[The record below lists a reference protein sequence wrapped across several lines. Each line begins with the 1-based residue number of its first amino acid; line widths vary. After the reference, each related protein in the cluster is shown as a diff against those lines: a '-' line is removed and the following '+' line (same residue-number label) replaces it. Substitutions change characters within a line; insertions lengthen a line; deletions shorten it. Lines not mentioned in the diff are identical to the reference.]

1 MREDEVMESD
11 KKRGSGWRA
20 LGTAIGGFMMIP
32 LTLYVAAYYWT
43 VFPCPNVHVARP
55 LSDEDLET
63 ILSGWAVPRYDLP
76 YTWERYV
83 DCRWAFTPIHLIDR
97 QIRRK

>member
-1 MREDEVMESD
+1 MTPINAVNARHFLALAVDWMREDEVMESD

-32 LTLYVAAYYWT
+32 LTLYVAAYFWT

-63 ILSGWAVPRYDLP
+63 ILSGRAVPR
-76 YTWERYV
+76 
-83 DCRWAFTPIHLIDR
+83 
-97 QIRRK
+97 